1 MFAVTVSGAPKVGGK
16 RNYAK
21 ADYCL
26 FCKSQYLSKIS
37 KHFMAVHANEEKVK
51 KIMDLPK
58 GSVKRKQQLALL
70 QNDGNHLHNCEV
82 GTPSF

>member
-1 MFAVTVSGAPKVGGK
+1 MFLFAVTVSGSPKILGK

-21 ADYCL
+21 ADYCY
-26 FCKSQYLSKIS
+26 FCKCQYLSKIS
-37 KHFMAVHANEEKVK
+37 KHFMSLHANEERVK

-58 GSVKRKQQLALL
+58 GSRERKRQLALL

-82 GTPSF
+82 H